1 MLEEYTKY
9 KAADLQECVGII
21 HDLYLRRRGGALQAV
36 RDKYKHHKVNLTLQ
50 LRSVP
55 SFELSMC
62 WYLNFAPLVTV
73 PVRCDHACITCPTG
87 YLLGGC
93 YHLTW
98 TSPSLGNRE
107 LEEERCHT
115 LLETR
120 SWEVLKTRVEL
131 ELKEETI
138 RTDEDW
144 SREASSWTYGIHRCN
159 FPCLYI
165 FSLPLK
171 LFDKWKD

>member
-62 WYLNFAPLVTV
+62 
-73 PVRCDHACITCPTG
+73 
-87 YLLGGC
+87 
-93 YHLTW
+93 
-98 TSPSLGNRE
+98 
-107 LEEERCHT
+107 
-115 LLETR
+115 
-120 SWEVLKTRVEL
+120 
-131 ELKEETI
+131 
-138 RTDEDW
+138 
-144 SREASSWTYGIHRCN
+144 
-159 FPCLYI
+159 
-165 FSLPLK
+165 
-171 LFDKWKD
+171 